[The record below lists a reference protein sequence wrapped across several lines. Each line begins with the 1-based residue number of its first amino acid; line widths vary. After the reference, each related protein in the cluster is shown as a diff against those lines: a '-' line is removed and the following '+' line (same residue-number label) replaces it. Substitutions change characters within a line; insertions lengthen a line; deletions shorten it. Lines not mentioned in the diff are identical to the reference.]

1 MVVTI
6 ISQIFQ
12 FVNRIFKIHLQNCY
26 RIISKQSIIFFFF
39 YIMEKSEE
47 KIINQLTSEFNLRSE
62 QVTNTVKLIDDGN
75 TIPFI
80 ARYRK
85 EATGSLSD
93 EILRDFYDRLSYLRN
108 LEDKKEEILHL
119 IDEQEN
125 LTVEIA
131 KSIENA
137 VTLSELEDIYRPFR
151 PKRRT
156 RATIAKEKGLAPL
169 AEIILAQNPSDNIES
184 ISLDFIDAE
193 KDVESSEDAI
203 AGAMDIIAEEISD
216 NPEYRKDIR
225 QKTIDFGLLVSK
237 ASTEDDSVY
246 RLYYDFAEPIKKL
259 ANHRLLAI
267 NRGEKEGFL
276 SVKIDIDEEKIT
288 NYLFR
293 RLTPKH
299 ESPSTKYVKLAA
311 EDSYKRLIA
320 PSISTEIRNMLTENA
335 EEASIKV
342 FNQNLSGLLLQPPI
356 KDKIVM
362 GFDPGYRTGCKVAVV
377 DETGKV
383 LDTNVVYCT
392 LPNHDKD
399 KAKKI
404 LTDMILRNNVNLISI
419 GNGTASK
426 ESEIFISDLLKEID
440 REVFYIMT
448 NEAGASVYSASK
460 LATEEFPQYDVA
472 LRSAVSIARRVQD
485 PLAELVK
492 IDPKSIGVGQYQHD
506 MNQKRLGEALGGV
519 VENCVNSVG
528 VDLNT
533 ASPSLLAYVAGIN
546 KTVSKNI
553 ITYREENGKFNT
565 RKELLKVPKLGAK
578 AFEQCAGFLRITDGD
593 NVLDNTSVHPESY
606 KAAAQLLKHMG
617 YTEQDVQD
625 GTVAD
630 LKQRLSKENTHK
642 LAEELGIGEITLK
655 DIADSII
662 KKGRDPR
669 EELPQP
675 VLRSDILSMEDLK
688 PDMVLTGTVR
698 NVIDFGAFVDIGVH
712 QDGLVHISQICDRYI
727 KHPTDVLSV
736 GDVVKVRVLEVDVP
750 KKRISLTMKEV

>member
-1 MVVTI
+1 
-6 ISQIFQ
+6 
-12 FVNRIFKIHLQNCY
+12 
-26 RIISKQSIIFFFF
+26 
-39 YIMEKSEE
+39 MENSEV
-47 KIINQLTSEFNLRSE
+47 KIINALTDALNLKKW
-62 QVTNTVKLIDDGN
+62 QVESAVELIDSGN

-93 EILRDFYDRLSYLRN
+93 EILRELYDKLNYLRN
-108 LEDKKEEILHL
+108 LESKKQETIRL
-119 IDEQEN
+119 IDEQEL
-125 LTVEIA
+125 LTDDIKTA
-131 KSIENA
+131 IENA
-137 VTLSELEDIYRPFR
+137 STLSEIEDIYRPFR

-156 RATIAKEKGLAPL
+156 RATVAKEKGLEPL
-169 AEIILAQNPSDNIES
+169 AKIILAQNKDDNIEN
-184 ISLDFIDAE
+184 IALDFIDPE
-193 KDVESSEDAI
+193 KGVESAEDAI
-203 AGAMDIIAEEISD
+203 AGAQDIIAEEISD
-216 NPEYRKDIR
+216 NADFRKDIR
-225 QKTIDFGLLVSK
+225 RMTVNDGLIISK
-237 ASTEDDSVY
+237 ASTEEDSVY
-246 RLYYDFAEPIKKL
+246 RLYYDFSEPVKKL

-276 SVKIDIDEEKIT
+276 SVKIDIDEDNAV
-288 NYLFR
+288 NYLIR
-293 RLTPKH
+293 SLTPKT
-299 ESPSTKYVKLAA
+299 EAPSTKYVCEAA
-311 EDSYKRLIA
+311 RDSYKRLIA
-320 PSISTEIRNMLTENA
+320 PSIATEIRNMLTENA

-356 KDKIVM
+356 KGKVVM
-362 GFDPGYRTGCKVAVV
+362 GFDPAYRTGCKVAVV

-392 LPNHDKD
+392 LDIHDKS
-399 KAKKI
+399 KAKTI
-404 LTDMILRNNVNLISI
+404 LTDMIIKNGVDLISI

-426 ESEIFISDLLKEID
+426 ESEIFISDLLKELP

-472 LRSAVSIARRVQD
+472 LRSAVSIARRAQD

-506 MNQKRLGEALGGV
+506 MNQKRLGEALEGV
-519 VENCVNSVG
+519 VEACVNNVG

-533 ASPSLLAYVAGIN
+533 ASPSLLSYVAGIN

-553 ITYREENGKFNT
+553 TVYREENGKFT
-565 RKELLKVPKLGAK
+565 SRKELLKVPKLGAK
-578 AFEQCAGFLRITDGD
+578 AFEQCAGFMRITDGCEP
-593 NVLDNTSVHPESY
+593 LDNTSVHPESY
-606 KAAAQLLKHMG
+606 KAASELLKILG
-617 YTEQDVQD
+617 YTSEDVKS
-625 GTVAD
+625 GNTAD
-630 LKQRLSKENTHK
+630 LKKRLADKNLTE
-642 LAEELGIGEITLK
+642 LAQELGIGEITLT

-669 EELPQP
+669 EDLPQP

-688 PDMVLTGTVR
+688 PDMTLTGTVR

-727 KHPTDVLSV
+727 KHPSDVLSV
-736 GDVVKVRVLEVDVP
+736 GDIVKVRVLEVDVK
-750 KKRISLTMKEV
+750 KKRISLSMKEA

>member
-1 MVVTI
+1 MENSENKI
-6 ISQIFQ
+6 ISAL
-12 FVNRIFKIHLQNCY
+12 V
-26 RIISKQSIIFFFF
+26 
-39 YIMEKSEE
+39 
-47 KIINQLTSEFNLRSE
+47 SEFNLKKT
-62 QVTNTVKLIDDGN
+62 QVESTIALIDDGN

-93 EILRDFYDRLSYLRN
+93 EILRDFYDRLNYLRN
-108 LEDKKEEILHL
+108 LEAKKEEITRL
-119 IDEQEN
+119 IDEQEQ
-125 LTVEIA
+125 LTSEITNA
-131 KSIENA
+131 IENA

-156 RATIAKEKGLAPL
+156 RATIAKEKGLEPL
-169 AEIILAQNPSDNIES
+169 AEIILQQNYEDNIES
-184 ISLDFIDAE
+184 ISLDYIDTE
-193 KDVESSEDAI
+193 KGVESSEDALN
-203 AGAMDIIAEEISD
+203 GAMDIIAEQISD
-216 NPEYRKDIR
+216 NAEYRKDIR
-225 QKTIDFGLLVSK
+225 TRTINEGFLVSK
-237 ASTEDDSVY
+237 ATTEEDSVY
-246 RLYYDFAEPIKKL
+246 RLYYDFTEPIKKL

-267 NRGEKEGFL
+267 NRGEKEGIL
-276 SVKIDIDEEKIT
+276 SVKIDIDEEKIDS
-288 NYLFR
+288 YLIR
-293 RLTPKH
+293 RLTPKR
-299 ESPSTKYVKLAA
+299 EAPSTKYVILAA

-320 PSISTEIRNMLTENA
+320 PSIATEIRNMLTENA

-342 FNQNLSGLLLQPPI
+342 FNQNLSGLLLQPPV
-356 KDKIVM
+356 KGKVVM

-392 LPNHDKD
+392 LDIHDKS

-404 LTDMILRNNVNLISI
+404 LTDMIVRNKVDLISI

-426 ESEIFISDLLKEID
+426 ESEIFIADLLKEID
-440 REVFYIMT
+440 REVFYTMT

-519 VENCVNSVG
+519 VESCVNSVG

-533 ASPSLLAYVAGIN
+533 ASPSLLSYVAGIN

-553 ITYREENGKFNT
+553 ITYREENGKFAT

-578 AFEQCAGFLRITDGD
+578 AFEQCAGFLRITDGAE
-593 NVLDNTSVHPESY
+593 VLDNTSVHPESY
-606 KAAAQLLKHMG
+606 KAAKGLLEFLG
-617 YTEQDVQD
+617 YTKEDVQN
-625 GTVAD
+625 GNVAD
-630 LKQRLSKENTHK
+630 LKKKLSSVNSAQ
-642 LAEELGIGEITLK
+642 LAERLGIGEITLN

-736 GDVVKVRVLEVDVP
+736 GDIVKVRVLEVDAK
-750 KKRISLTMKEV
+750 KKRISLSMKEA

>member
-1 MVVTI
+1 
-6 ISQIFQ
+6 
-12 FVNRIFKIHLQNCY
+12 
-26 RIISKQSIIFFFF
+26 
-39 YIMEKSEE
+39 MEKSEE
-47 KIINQLTSEFNLRSE
+47 KIINQLTSEFNLRPE

-108 LEDKKEEILHL
+108 LEDKKEEILRL

-169 AEIILAQNPSDNIES
+169 AEIILAQNPNDNIES

-193 KDVESSEDAI
+193 KDVESSEDAM

-404 LTDMILRNNVNLISI
+404 LTDMILGNNVNLISI

-492 IDPKSIGVGQYQHD
+492 IEPKAIGVGQYQHD
-506 MNQKRLGEALGGV
+506 MPQKRLGETLDGV
-519 VENCVNSVG
+519 VEGCVNSVG
-528 VDLNT
+528 ADLNT
-533 ASPSLLAYVAGIN
+533 ASPALLSRISGLNSTVCNNIVA
-546 KTVSKNI
+546 
-553 ITYREENGKFNT
+553 YREENGAFT
-565 RKELLKVPKLGAK
+565 SRAELKKVPKLGPK
-578 AFEQCAGFLRITDGD
+578 AFEQCAGFLRVPESK
-593 NVLDNTSVHPESY
+593 NPLDNTGVHPESY
-606 KAAAQLLKHMG
+606 KSAKELLALLDYSDNEIKEGKFTDLANSVAAKGTKSLADTLKIG
-617 YTEQDVQD
+617 LPTLDDIVKE
-625 GTVAD
+625 
-630 LKQRLSKENTHK
+630 LSKP
-642 LAEELGIGEITLK
+642 
-655 DIADSII
+655 
-662 KKGRDPR
+662 GRDPR
-669 EELPQP
+669 DELPAP
-675 VLRSDILSMEDLK
+675 MLRSDILDIKDLK
-688 PDMVLTGTVR
+688 PDMVLKGTVR
-698 NVIDFGAFVDIGVH
+698 NVIDFGAFIDIGVH
-712 QDGLVHISQICDRYI
+712 QDGLVHISQICDKYI
-727 KHPTDVLSV
+727 KHPSEVLKV
-736 GDVVKVRVLEVDVP
+736 GDVVDVKILSVEP
-750 KKRISLTMKEV
+750 EKNRISLTMRF